1 MAEAKTEVFELRRVV
16 LYAALFLTL
25 DGVCNFVPALQS
37 PALSYAFQIAAPLLA
52 LAACFFRSRQA
63 PPRSR
68 ALWVLL
74 MAGLTIWSIAMMLS
88 AWADL
93 MQHIPYQ
100 TPSFADF
107 AFFFY
112 GVPILFAIST
122 PVDGQ
127 RFPWFVWLD
136 GIQAAF
142 AGYLAYI
149 TIFSV
154 LPLSTRPLHP
164 ISIGLLVFTYNV
176 ENAVLAVGCG
186 LRMMTAPRWSGEW
199 RFYRML
205 GIFLLVYAIG
215 TAVYNHY
222 AMILASHAPPDL
234 LSTAPFIVLAVHAS
248 TLPRTRKKHEK
259 PPGRRRPAELFIDNA
274 SPIFF
279 TLALLTLGLVVF
291 RTYFL
296 TGIVAIAVALAVYCI
311 RTTVL
316 QTRYLETQYELK
328 EARDRLE
335 AISLEDGLTG
345 IANRRCFNQRLELEW
360 HRAAR
365 SRQPVAL
372 LIADLDL
379 FKELND
385 TQGHPAGDRCLV
397 QVAGVLHGLATR
409 SADLVAR
416 YGGEEFAAILPGA
429 GEEEALAMAERMRA
443 AVSTLRIANATPL
456 GPYMTVSI
464 GVALCI
470 PTNDGTSDSLV
481 AAADRALYRAKALG
495 RNRVEL
501 DAMAM
506 PA

>member
-1 MAEAKTEVFELRRVV
+1 ML
-16 LYAALFLTL
+16 
-25 DGVCNFVPALQS
+25 
-37 PALSYAFQIAAPLLA
+37 
-52 LAACFFRSRQA
+52 FRS
-63 PPRSR
+63 
-68 ALWVLL
+68 
-74 MAGLTIWSIAMMLS
+74 
-88 AWADL
+88 
-93 MQHIPYQ
+93 
-100 TPSFADF
+100 
-107 AFFFY
+107 
-112 GVPILFAIST
+112 
-122 PVDGQ
+122 
-127 RFPWFVWLD
+127 
-136 GIQAAF
+136 
-142 AGYLAYI
+142 
-149 TIFSV
+149 
-154 LPLSTRPLHP
+154 
-164 ISIGLLVFTYNV
+164 
-176 ENAVLAVGCG
+176 
-186 LRMMTAPRWSGEW
+186 
-199 RFYRML
+199 
-205 GIFLLVYAIG
+205 
-215 TAVYNHY
+215 
-222 AMILASHAPPDL
+222 
-234 LSTAPFIVLAVHAS
+234 
-248 TLPRTRKKHEK
+248 
-259 PPGRRRPAELFIDNA
+259 
-274 SPIFF
+274 
-279 TLALLTLGLVVF
+279 
-291 RTYFL
+291 
-296 TGIVAIAVALAVYCI
+296 YCI

-470 PTNDGTSDSLV
+470 PTNEGTSDSLV